1 MAIIDTITPSQAADK
16 LRKVYDGS
24 SFTYS
29 GALALC
35 EYLDELSEDRP
46 IEFDPIAWCCEFSEH
61 ASLWDWVMDYGGE
74 RWAEDLGFDLD
85 REASEE
91 DKDNAISEYIQDHGT
106 LIEFDGGI
114 IVSAF

>member
-1 MAIIDTITPSQAADK
+1 MAIIDTLTPSQAADK

-46 IEFDPIAWCCEFSEH
+46 IEFDPIGWCCEFSEH
-61 ASLWDWVMDYGGE
+61 ASLIEWAKDCGFTLGGMQPDYDE
-74 RWAEDLGFDLD
+74 PAPSLD
-85 REASEE
+85 TAIREH
-91 DKDNAISEYIQDHGT
+91 IQDHGT
-106 LIEFDGGI
+106 LIEFEGGV